1 MLLSLPFL
9 AFSMIFV
16 LLYESLRAEFFN
28 SKWQAVLLISS
39 ILCGTLVTISTEV
52 LGTFSLINQASTAI
66 FWAVISLLLLL
77 VGLRYGHYKSFWFRF
92 RRTMTS
98 LRWGKFEIALALGI
112 SGILLLLFI
121 IAVVSPPNNVDSFIY
136 HMSRV
141 VHWAQNQSLRH
152 YPTYRDHQLI
162 KPIWAESA
170 ILHMRILWGSDR
182 LANLVQWFS
191 MLGSVI
197 GVTGI
202 ASLFGANRKGKW
214 LAAIFAVTIPMGI
227 LQSTSTQN
235 DYATAFWVVC
245 MAYFVVLSMK
255 RELSKFEFVC
265 LALSFGLGV
274 LTKGTFFVYF
284 PPLLA
289 LFFLAR
295 LRKRGFL
302 KSAAYGLILILVVAV
317 LNTPFW
323 SRNVQTYGGPYGTS
337 EWLQRNLSFDVEF
350 LERFFPD
357 IESTSNEEGMDRNV
371 ILDVGED
378 GLRAKLARAQPE
390 DIPIAREPST
400 GKDDSPNAVFVYLS
414 RLAMT
419 AGRNFTSPFGFV
431 TDQLIRFVR
440 AFPAV
445 FGVAYPDELKASA
458 WNHED
463 HAGNLHQLIL
473 VPISIILLI
482 FQRSIRRNSLLV
494 SYTITVLCTYALLP
508 IVIGHGPGFWGVRYQ
523 LPFFLLWAPIFGVVI
538 SALDRNWLTIG
549 AAGLLLTA
557 SLPWVLLNNTRPI
570 IGLPPWPTKI
580 ESIFTADQDEIL
592 LATNPGLRDDFTL
605 TANTIREADCKNV
618 GLVIEADF
626 LEYPLWWL
634 LDAPQSGVRIE
645 TLNSYARLSQEI
657 NQDFTPCA
665 VVCTICGDMEEFHG
679 LIKAGEFDSIT
690 LFLEPELVTK

>member
-1 MLLSLPFL
+1 
-9 AFSMIFV
+9 
-16 LLYESLRAEFFN
+16 
-28 SKWQAVLLISS
+28 
-39 ILCGTLVTISTEV
+39 
-52 LGTFSLINQASTAI
+52 
-66 FWAVISLLLLL
+66 
-77 VGLRYGHYKSFWFRF
+77 
-92 RRTMTS
+92 
-98 LRWGKFEIALALGI
+98 
-112 SGILLLLFI
+112 
-121 IAVVSPPNNVDSFIY
+121 
-136 HMSRV
+136 
-141 VHWAQNQSLRH
+141 
-152 YPTYRDHQLI
+152 
-162 KPIWAESA
+162 
-170 ILHMRILWGSDR
+170 
-182 LANLVQWFS
+182 
-191 MLGSVI
+191 
-197 GVTGI
+197 
-202 ASLFGANRKGKW
+202 
-214 LAAIFAVTIPMGI
+214 
-227 LQSTSTQN
+227 
-235 DYATAFWVVC
+235 

-390 DIPIAREPST
+390 DIPIAREPSI

-463 HAGNLHQLIL
+463 HAGNLHHLIL

-508 IVIGHGPGFWGVRYQ
+508 IVIGHAPGFWGVRYQ

-634 LDAPQSGVRIE
+634 LDAPQSGVQIE

>member
-1 MLLSLPFL
+1 
-9 AFSMIFV
+9 
-16 LLYESLRAEFFN
+16 
-28 SKWQAVLLISS
+28 
-39 ILCGTLVTISTEV
+39 
-52 LGTFSLINQASTAI
+52 
-66 FWAVISLLLLL
+66 
-77 VGLRYGHYKSFWFRF
+77 
-92 RRTMTS
+92 MTS

-182 LANLVQWFS
+182 PANLVQWFS
-191 MLGSVI
+191 MVGSVI

-323 SRNVQTYGGPYGTS
+323 SRNWS
-337 EWLQRNLSFDVEF
+337 A
-350 LERFFPD
+350 FFQ
-357 IESTSNEEGMDRNV
+357 
-371 ILDVGED
+371 IL
-378 GLRAKLARAQPE
+378 R
-390 DIPIAREPST
+390 
-400 GKDDSPNAVFVYLS
+400 
-414 RLAMT
+414 
-419 AGRNFTSPFGFV
+419 
-431 TDQLIRFVR
+431 
-440 AFPAV
+440 
-445 FGVAYPDELKASA
+445 
-458 WNHED
+458 
-463 HAGNLHQLIL
+463 
-473 VPISIILLI
+473 
-482 FQRSIRRNSLLV
+482 
-494 SYTITVLCTYALLP
+494 
-508 IVIGHGPGFWGVRYQ
+508 
-523 LPFFLLWAPIFGVVI
+523 
-538 SALDRNWLTIG
+538 
-549 AAGLLLTA
+549 
-557 SLPWVLLNNTRPI
+557 VLLMKKEWT
-570 IGLPPWPTKI
+570 
-580 ESIFTADQDEIL
+580 
-592 LATNPGLRDDFTL
+592 
-605 TANTIREADCKNV
+605 
-618 GLVIEADF
+618 
-626 LEYPLWWL
+626 
-634 LDAPQSGVRIE
+634 E
-645 TLNSYARLSQEI
+645 T
-657 NQDFTPCA
+657 
-665 VVCTICGDMEEFHG
+665 
-679 LIKAGEFDSIT
+679 
-690 LFLEPELVTK
+690 